1 MLALLLP
8 LNENVL
14 YNMPD
19 MKLLFDQ
26 NISFRV
32 LRLLSDCF
40 ADCCHVRS
48 VGLNDCN
55 DAKIWQ
61 YAKQNAF
68 TVVTFDADFFDMSVL
83 RGFPP
88 KIVWLRTGNLT
99 TSEIAERIILNYANI
114 ISFVDNSEQSC
125 LEID

>member
-1 MLALLLP
+1 
-8 LNENVL
+8 
-14 YNMPD
+14 

-32 LRLLSDCF
+32 LRLLPSNFSDCR
-40 ADCCHVRS
+40 HVRS
-48 VGLNDCN
+48 IGLNDCD

-61 YAKQNAF
+61 FARQNDF
-68 TVVTFDADFFDMSVL
+68 TIVTFDADFFDISVL

-99 TSEIAERIILNYANI
+99 TSEIAELIILNYSDI
-114 ISFVDNSEQSC
+114 VSFIDNADQSC

>member
-1 MLALLLP
+1 
-8 LNENVL
+8 
-14 YNMPD
+14 

-32 LRLLSDCF
+32 LRLLPDSF
-40 ADCCHVRS
+40 ADCRHVRS
-48 VGLNDCN
+48 VGLNNCN

-61 YAKQNAF
+61 YAKQNGF
-68 TVVTFDADFFDMSVL
+68 TVVTFDADFFDISVL

-99 TSEIAERIILNYANI
+99 TSEIAERIILNYSDI
-114 ISFVDNSEQSC
+114 VSFIDNPDQNC

>member
-1 MLALLLP
+1 
-8 LNENVL
+8 
-14 YNMPD
+14 

-32 LRLLSDCF
+32 LRLLPDDFSDCR
-40 ADCCHVRS
+40 HVRS

-61 YAKQNAF
+61 YAKQNGF
-68 TVVTFDADFFDMSVL
+68 TIVTFDADFFDISVL

-88 KIVWLRTGNLT
+88 KIVWFCTGNLT
-99 TSEIAERIILNYANI
+99 TFEIAERIILNHANI
-114 ISFVDNSEQSC
+114 VSFIDNPDQGC
-125 LEID
+125 LEIG